1 MPIRRHL
8 YPDNWPEIS
17 LQVRENAG
25 WCCEWC
31 QAPNKTVIQR
41 KPVRT
46 MPDWVEVLFVHETT
60 GAYES
65 TEKMIWKR
73 LKFHGLTRI
82 ILTTAHLDRDPGNN
96 ELDNLAALCQ
106 RCHLRYDLYQNIRSR
121 RFGRGHDEQ
130 PKLF

>member
-8 YPDNWPEIS
+8 YPENWPEIS
-17 LQVRENAG
+17 LQVREKAG

-31 QAPNKTVIQR
+31 QAKNKTVIQR

-82 ILTTAHLDRDPGNN
+82 VLTTAHLDRDPSNN
-96 ELDNLAALCQ
+96 DLDNLAALCQ
-106 RCHLRYDLYQNIRSR
+106 RCHLRYDVYQHLRAR
-121 RFGRGHDEQ
+121 KYGLAHTEQ